1 MQNWKAAADKE
12 FWQKTWR
19 LAIPVSMQSMLFAIL
34 GLVDVMMVS
43 KLGESQVA
51 AVGVGNRIF
60 FFNLLVIVGVSGA
73 VGVLAAQYFGAG
85 RMDGVRRTLL
95 QSWVCAIVLTIPF
108 AILFR
113 LAPESI
119 VSVITNDP
127 TFVEH
132 ATTYLFVCG
141 WSIIF
146 TAIVVPLESALRS
159 VGVAKM
165 PTVVG
170 LIAVLINAALNALLI
185 FGLYGFPEMGVAGAA
200 LGTTIS
206 RGIQTVILLAVTY
219 WKYNDILPKVSDV
232 EAAVTVK
239 ARKKYLSV
247 ALPMVIHDGGWAM
260 GLLVYNYIIGQLGVT
275 ELAIISLLSPIEGVL
290 ISGFIGF
297 AVAASTILGH
307 ELGAENYQRAWHQS
321 WWFIGLSAS
330 LAMIVGATVL
340 IFHNSIGDLLAKA
353 GTPNLEMAVNVTL
366 VLALGLCLK
375 VFNMVGIGG
384 VLRSGGD
391 IRYSIFIDLFAQ
403 WAIGIPLAIIT
414 GIVLGWPLHWVM
426 LAILTEE
433 VVKVF
438 LTTHRIKGR
447 RWLTNLINDNDDA
460 PINEKE
466 CLSA

>member
-1 MQNWKAAADKE
+1 MQNWRTAADKE
-12 FWQKTWR
+12 FWNKTWR
-19 LAIPVSMQSMLFAIL
+19 LAIPVSMQSMLFAVL
-34 GLVDVMMVS
+34 GLVDIMMVS
-43 KLGESQVA
+43 KLGESQIA

-60 FFNLLVIVGVSGA
+60 FFNLLITIGVSGA
-73 VGVLAAQYFGAG
+73 VGVLAAQFFGAG

-95 QSWVCAIVLTIPF
+95 QSWVCAVVFTIPF
-108 AILFR
+108 ALLYR
-113 LAPESI
+113 LEPESI
-119 VSVITNDP
+119 VSLITDDP
-127 TFVEH
+127 AFVEH

-146 TAIVVPLESALRS
+146 TAIVVPLESALRA

-170 LIAVLINAALNALLI
+170 LIAVLINALLNALLI

-206 RGIQTVILLAVTY
+206 RGIQTVVLLWVTY
-219 WKYNDILPKVSDV
+219 RKYNEILPKAKDV
-232 EAAVTVK
+232 DNAVVPK

-247 ALPMVIHDGGWAM
+247 ALPMIIHDGGWAM

-321 WWFIGLSAS
+321 WWFVGLSAS
-330 LAMIVGATVL
+330 LALLLGMTVIL
-340 IFHNSIGDLLAKA
+340 FQDGIGSLLAKTEA
-353 GTPNLEMAVNVTL
+353 PNMEMAINVTL
-366 VLALGLCLK
+366 VLGLGLCLK

-403 WAIGIPLAIIT
+403 WGVGIPLAIFT
-414 GIVLGWPLHWVM
+414 GIYLGWPLHWVM
-426 LAILTEE
+426 LAILAEE
-433 VVKVF
+433 LVKVV
-438 LTTHRIKGR
+438 LTTHRIRGR
-447 RWLTNLINDNDDA
+447 HWLTNLINDELPDSD
-460 PINEKE
+460 KE
-466 CLSA
+466 CLAA

>member
-1 MQNWKAAADKE
+1 MQNWRTAADKE
-12 FWQKTWR
+12 FWNKTWR
-19 LAIPVSMQSMLFAIL
+19 LAIPVSMQSMLFAVL
-34 GLVDVMMVS
+34 GLVDIMMVS
-43 KLGESQVA
+43 KLGESQIA

-60 FFNLLVIVGVSGA
+60 FFNLLMIIGVSGA
-73 VGVLAAQYFGAG
+73 VGVLAAQFFGAG

-95 QSWVCAIVLTIPF
+95 QSWLCAVVFTIPF
-108 AILFR
+108 AFLYR
-113 LAPESI
+113 LAPDSV
-119 VSVITNDP
+119 VSLITNDP
-127 TFVEH
+127 AFVEH

-146 TAIVVPLESALRS
+146 TAIVVPLESALRA

-170 LIAVLINAALNALLI
+170 LIAVLINALLNALLI

-206 RGIQTVILLAVTY
+206 RGIQTVVLLLVTY
-219 WKYNDILPKVSDV
+219 RKYNEILPKAEDLD
-232 EAAVTVK
+232 AAIVPK

-247 ALPMVIHDGGWAM
+247 ALPMIIHDGGWAM

-321 WWFIGLSAS
+321 WWFVGLSAS
-330 LAMIVGATVL
+330 LALLLGMTVIL
-340 IFHNSIGDLLAKA
+340 FQDGIGSLLAKTEA
-353 GTPNLEMAVNVTL
+353 PNMEMAINVTL

-403 WAIGIPLAIIT
+403 WGVGIPLAIFT
-414 GIVLGWPLHWVM
+414 GIYLGWPLHWVM

-433 VVKVF
+433 LVKVV
-438 LTTHRIKGR
+438 LTTHRIRGR
-447 RWLTNLINDNDDA
+447 HWLTNLINDESPDGD
-460 PINEKE
+460 KE
-466 CLSA
+466 CLAA

>member
-1 MQNWKAAADKE
+1 MQNWRTAADKE
-12 FWQKTWR
+12 FWNKTWR
-19 LAIPVSMQSMLFAIL
+19 LAIPVSMQSMLFAVL
-34 GLVDVMMVS
+34 GLVDIMMVS
-43 KLGESQVA
+43 KLGESQIA

-60 FFNLLVIVGVSGA
+60 FFNLLMIIGVSGA
-73 VGVLAAQYFGAG
+73 VGVLAAQFFGAG

-95 QSWVCAIVLTIPF
+95 QSWVCAVVFTIPF
-108 AILFR
+108 AVLYR
-113 LAPESI
+113 LAPQSI
-119 VSVITNDP
+119 VSLITDEP
-127 TFVEH
+127 AFVEH

-146 TAIVVPLESALRS
+146 TAIVVPLESALRA

-170 LIAVLINAALNALLI
+170 LIAVLINALLNALLI

-206 RGIQTVILLAVTY
+206 RGIQTVLLLLVTY
-219 WKYNDILPKVSDV
+219 WKYNEILPKAEDV
-232 EAAVTVK
+232 DAAVVPK

-247 ALPMVIHDGGWAM
+247 ALPMIIHDGGWAM

-307 ELGAENYQRAWHQS
+307 ELGAENYQRAWYQS
-321 WWFIGLSAS
+321 WWFVGLSAS
-330 LAMIVGATVL
+330 LALLLGVTVIL
-340 IFHNSIGDLLAKA
+340 FHDGIGSLLAKTA
-353 GTPNLEMAVNVTL
+353 APDLEMAINVTL

-391 IRYSIFIDLFAQ
+391 IRASIFIDLFAQ
-403 WAIGIPLAIIT
+403 WGVGIPLAIFT
-414 GIVLGWPLHWVM
+414 GIYLGWPLHWVM

-433 VVKVF
+433 LVKVV
-438 LTTHRIKGR
+438 LTTHRIR
-447 RWLTNLINDNDDA
+447 ARHWLTNLINDESPDGD
-460 PINEKE
+460 KE
-466 CLSA
+466 CLAA

>member
-1 MQNWKAAADKE
+1 MHNWRTSADKD

-43 KLGESQVA
+43 KLGEAQVA

-60 FFNLLVIVGVSGA
+60 FFNLLLIIGVSGA
-73 VGVLAAQYFGAG
+73 VGVLAAQFFGAG

-95 QSWVCAIVLTIPF
+95 QSWVCAIVFTIPF
-108 AILFR
+108 ALLYR
-113 LAPESI
+113 LAPGQI
-119 VSVITNDP
+119 VGLVTDDP
-127 TFVEH
+127 AFVEH
-132 ATTYLFVCG
+132 ATSYLFVCG

-146 TAIVVPLESALRS
+146 TAIVVPLESALRA
-159 VGVAKM
+159 VGEAKM

-170 LIAVLINAALNALLI
+170 LVAVIINAALNALLI

-206 RGIQTVILLAVTY
+206 RGIQTVILLTVAH
-219 WKYNDILPKVSDV
+219 WKYNAILPKVSDV
-232 EAAVTVK
+232 DAAAAPK
-239 ARKKYLSV
+239 ARKKYMSV
-247 ALPMVIHDGGWAM
+247 ALPMIIHDGGWAM
-260 GLLVYNYIIGQLGVT
+260 GLLVYNYIIGQLGVS

-321 WWFIGLSAS
+321 WLFIGLSAS
-330 LAMIVGATVL
+330 LALVLGMTVL
-340 IFHNSIGDLLAKA
+340 LFHDGVGNLLAKA
-353 GTPNLEMAVNVTL
+353 DMPNLEMAINVTL
-366 VLALGLCLK
+366 VMALGLFLK
-375 VFNMVGIGG
+375 VYNMVGIAG

-403 WAIGIPLAIIT
+403 WAVGIPIAVFT
-414 GIVLGWPLHWVM
+414 GIVLGWPLHLVM
-426 LAILTEE
+426 LAILSEE
-433 VVKVF
+433 LVKVL
-438 LTTHRIKGR
+438 LTTHRIRGR
-447 RWLTNLINDNDDA
+447 HWLINLVNDEPKQDD
-460 PINEKE
+460 EK
-466 CLSA
+466 CIVSA